1 MASQDDR
8 ATSRADPLRR
18 CDQCRKPQGD
28 KECQKAAWPIHKF
41 ACLTYSESNTDNGL
55 RPLRNAEVHRFGFQ
69 TIDEVP
75 RVLKDFM
82 VSHSWALHA
91 YTRAELLLRG
101 GPGHMH
107 NPPKILEIR
116 LKCLCS
122 SGYSAV
128 TNPALTFKFLNTRW
142 WTVEEYTSDPDRAR
156 SWQNFAPTLEV
167 AHKRGGGGEHFFGM
181 LPVVYT
187 VEDVH
192 SLHVINLYAQ
202 HHPIPALFSDH
213 DEESRRRL
221 LTNGLALC
229 VGSINLGIPLRDTE
243 ARRVP
248 ELLPGRFVRSKGRW
262 VWEPL
267 FTGWDQ
273 YLDGPRGTAAV
284 DDMLST
290 VTTRLSNSL
299 HNPTYS
305 AVGTSPLYARTGTV
319 SPTL

>member
-1 MASQDDR
+1 M
-8 ATSRADPLRR
+8 
-18 CDQCRKPQGD
+18 
-28 KECQKAAWPIHKF
+28 
-41 ACLTYSESNTDNGL
+41 TYSESNADTEL
-55 RPLRNAEVHRFGFQ
+55 RHLRNAEVHRFGFQ

-91 YTRAELLLRG
+91 STRAELLLRG

-107 NPPKILEIR
+107 NPPKLLEIR

-122 SGYSAV
+122 SGYSAT
-128 TNPALTFKFLNTRW
+128 TNPALTFKFLKTRW

-167 AHKRGGGGEHFFGM
+167 AHTRGSRGSQFFGM

-202 HHPIPALFSDH
+202 HHPIPSLFSDR

-229 VGSINLGIPLRDTE
+229 VSSINLGIPLRDTE
-243 ARRVP
+243 AQRIP

-284 DDMLST
+284 DDML
-290 VTTRLSNSL
+290 VQCDHEHLDVQRLLFLLSL
-299 HNPTYS
+299 
-305 AVGTSPLYARTGTV
+305 L
-319 SPTL
+319 